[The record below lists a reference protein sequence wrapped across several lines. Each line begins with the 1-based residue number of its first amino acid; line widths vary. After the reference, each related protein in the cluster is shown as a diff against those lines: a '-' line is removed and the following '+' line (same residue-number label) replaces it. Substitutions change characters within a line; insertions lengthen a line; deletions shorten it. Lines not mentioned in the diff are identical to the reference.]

1 MARGTRRSTACP
13 ALAAEVLGSLA
24 KTAQKL
30 IELASD
36 VPCRV
41 DALEQHLRAL
51 DNPVRQ
57 LRQKLQP
64 LLDEL
69 IGPTACVLDD
79 PVSLGLGLAA
89 NQVHLTL
96 GVAQ

>member
-1 MARGTRRSTACP
+1 VARGTRCGAPGT
-13 ALAAEVLGSLA
+13 ALAADTLGSLA

-36 VPCRV
+36 VPRRV
-41 DALEQHLRAL
+41 APLEQHLRAL

-79 PVSLGLGLAA
+79 PVGLGLGLAA